1 MAAVVDYGVADP
13 TVGFYGLYN
22 PFFIRITRTGST
34 VFKLKYRINI
44 TVPDTNIDI
53 TKDIDPIDEVSIVN
67 PVEPLKGQ
75 FFESQLVGNNG
86 VSEVPLDTSG
96 GCADKSFNRVRIK
109 VGEVYA
115 TAADL
120 PATFL
125 GYTSDNTIWMYNGFD
140 NVPTTNLYSNFRPS
154 NTYIPNLK
162 IPLVNK
168 NIKLLSDDIAF
179 ISLPSEINIPIIEEG
194 GGGLITI
201 HKLYF
206 THYDKE
212 GGVLNSGN
220 FGLVG
225 RYGTTR
231 GYWTVGYGTTNI
243 FYPENWAY
251 SKYYAEYI
259 DAESKLYDTESFN
272 VYKQECDPKY
282 NRFRLRWF
290 NRYSA
295 FEYFNFTKKS
305 KFDINVEKGKEVRTS
320 GINFDATTFGSIKY
334 PAIPELREVGKSAT
348 TTYTLNSD
356 YLTEEEVESLK
367 DLYISPNVVMFDKDN
382 NIYPVIVQERSFEV
396 TDIRDGL
403 IKVSVK
409 VRLANDNKVI
419 LQ

>member
-13 TVGFYGLYN
+13 TIGRFGLYN
-22 PFFIRITRTGST
+22 PFLVRITRTGST

-44 TVPDTNIDI
+44 TVPDTTIDI
-53 TKDIDPIDEVSIVN
+53 TKDVDPIDLVSIVN
-67 PVEPLKGQ
+67 PLEPLKGQ
-75 FFESQLVGNNG
+75 FFETQLVGNTG
-86 VSEVPLDTSG
+86 VGQRPLDTEG
-96 GCADKSFNRVRIK
+96 GSAEKSYNKVRIK
-109 VGEVYA
+109 VGEIYA

-120 PATFL
+120 PATFI
-125 GYTSDNTIWMYNGFD
+125 GYTSDTTIWIYNGFD
-140 NVPTTNLYSNFRPS
+140 EVPTTNLYENFRDE
-154 NTYIPNLK
+154 NTYEPLFG

-168 NIKLLSDDIAF
+168 NVKLLADDIAF
-179 ISLPSEINIPIIEEG
+179 ISLPSEIQISLTDI
-194 GGGLITI
+194 GGGLLNISR
-201 HKLYF
+201 LYF
-206 THYDKE
+206 THYDSNGDE
-212 GGVLNSGN
+212 IENGS
-220 FGLVG
+220 FSIGLFSNTG
-225 RYGTTR
+225 YLAIAYGTSQR
-231 GYWTVGYGTTNI
+231 A
-243 FYPENWAY
+243 YPSNWAY
-251 SKYYAEYI
+251 STYYAEYV
-259 DAESKLYDTESFN
+259 DAETNYYNTETFN

-320 GINFDATTFGSIKY
+320 GVNFDATTFGSIKY